1 MSSRPGSASRL
12 RTLIQVSIP
21 VRLWHNNGALK
32 SDRHRKPRPPLD
44 RTGLERLALHYV
56 GRYATT
62 RAKLSAY
69 LVRKIKERGWAEET
83 EPPVQGMAER
93 FAELG
98 YIDDQAFASARAA
111 ALQRRGYG
119 GRRIHQT
126 LKAAGIAQEDGAPAM
141 AAANEGAWAAA
152 LRFAERK
159 RIGPYAAQPLDRPAR
174 ERAFA
179 AMARAGHQ
187 MDTIRRVLDAAP
199 GEIPN
204 PDNM

>member
-1 MSSRPGSASRL
+1 MR
-12 RTLIQVSIP
+12 
-21 VRLWHNNGALK
+21 
-32 SDRHRKPRPPLD
+32 SDRHQKARPPLD
-44 RTGLERLALHYV
+44 RGGLERLALHYA

-69 LVRKIKERGWAEET
+69 LIRKVGERGWVNES
-83 EPPVQGMAER
+83 EPPVQALVER

-98 YIDDQAFASARAA
+98 YIDDEAFSSARAA

-119 GRRIHQT
+119 ARRGDQA
-126 LKAAGIAQEDGAPAM
+126 LKAAGIAEEDGAPAR
-141 AAANEGAWAAA
+141 AAAQDGALTAA

-159 RIGPYAAQPLDRPAR
+159 RIGPYAAEPLERPAR
-174 ERAFA
+174 QRAFA
-179 AMARAGHQ
+179 AMIRAGHQ